1 MQEHFGHRGAIF
13 KGAVA
18 YSFYSFGDTGAGGG
32 CYIGGYRVVLDDCG
46 QCRAA
51 FKGIVANGF
60 RGVGQYDFLYLC
72 AACKACHVGYAAD
85 AGQVDGGDILSL
97 GFFQESGQGGDVV
110 GVYRARHGQFGLSLG
125 RGYIVQGVSQTP
137 RRSGW
142 QADGFA
148 ER

>member
-1 MQEHFGHRGAIF
+1 M
-13 KGAVA
+13 A
-18 YSFYSFGDTGAGGG
+18 YSFYSFGDTAGGG

-110 GVYRARHGQFGLSLG
+110 GALPRPSRPVQGFVLG
-125 RGYIVQGVSQTP
+125 PGYIVQAFPKLPAVAGG
-137 RRSGW
+137 RL
-142 QADGFA
+142 DGFA